1 MISIS
6 NTWQQRWRTRYLAAF
21 DQVCCSAARWI
32 SQFQFQKRTTLRS
45 GIEIIYCNYRICGSY
60 FLINLFA
67 SFSDVAFHQNNH
79 EKAPVS
85 FKVVPRENN
94 PSVKEAKYRSNRR
107 KCGNY
112 NRLFGCQIEAY
123 ITTELWD
130 LFCDRAIK
138 MKGVRGRR
146 DFHLYQWRKQIEN

>member
-1 MISIS
+1 MPSFRLGTTDWPMTIRGKPSIETILFS
-6 NTWQQRWRTRYLAAF
+6 ILSYCVYDLYLKHVTAKVTNTVSLPIPQRP
-21 DQVCCSAARWI
+21 
-32 SQFQFQKRTTLRS
+32 TLRS
-45 GIEIIYCNYRICGSY
+45 GSEIIYCNYRFCGSY

-79 EKAPVS
+79 GKAPVS
-85 FKVVPRENN
+85 FKVVPMENN

-123 ITTELWD
+123 ITTEL
-130 LFCDRAIK
+130 
-138 MKGVRGRR
+138 
-146 DFHLYQWRKQIEN
+146 